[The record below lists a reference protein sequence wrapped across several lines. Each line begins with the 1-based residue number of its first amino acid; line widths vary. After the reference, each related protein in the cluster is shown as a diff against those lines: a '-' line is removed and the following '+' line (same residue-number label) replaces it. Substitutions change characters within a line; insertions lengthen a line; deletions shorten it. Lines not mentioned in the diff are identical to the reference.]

1 MNRRSLWF
9 WLWPIAAA
17 FGIATAIGL
26 DIALIA
32 MGEVPAVPALLF
44 TFAVPGI
51 AGLVL
56 GVGNRR
62 ARGSD
67 LMLMALTTA
76 AVLYGLMVV
85 TSIVGIV
92 MSSNV
97 SCAEANAPPNCDNDI
112 GAGVGLVIGMPVAAS
127 YWIATWLG
135 ELLGAALAGGLSV
148 PRGSNR
154 SAQSEGS
161 GRI

>member
-1 MNRRSLWF
+1 MSRGSLRF

-17 FGIATAIGL
+17 FGVAIAIGL

-32 MGEVPAVPALLF
+32 TGDLPAVPGLLF

-56 GVGNRR
+56 GLRNRR
-62 ARGSD
+62 ARASD
-67 LMLMALTTA
+67 LILMALTTA

-85 TSIVGIV
+85 ISMAGIA

-97 SCAEANAPPNCDNDI
+97 SCAEPNAPLNCDNDT
-112 GAGVGLVIGMPVAAS
+112 GAAVGLVIGVPLAGLYCIV
-127 YWIATWLG
+127 TWLG
-135 ELLGAALAGGLSV
+135 ALVGAALAARFTAH
-148 PRGSNR
+148 RGR
-154 SAQSEGS
+154 T
-161 GRI
+161 